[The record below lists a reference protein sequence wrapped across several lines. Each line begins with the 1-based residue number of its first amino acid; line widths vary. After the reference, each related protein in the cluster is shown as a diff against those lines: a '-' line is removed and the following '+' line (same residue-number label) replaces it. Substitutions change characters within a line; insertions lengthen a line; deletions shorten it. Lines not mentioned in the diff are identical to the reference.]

1 MRKSVRSGG
10 ESGSRRRDELLAA
23 AEELI
28 VERGLSALTVDDVTG
43 RAGVAKGTFY
53 IYFSAKGELLGAL
66 RERYAE
72 AICGQQERALAELP
86 ADDHGGRLDRWV
98 EEAIGAHLEHE
109 RLHDA
114 LFHHE
119 LPADAIKT
127 GVTAANPQLD
137 LLARLLDAGVAAGA
151 FALADVETATAL
163 LYGAMHAAVDLLLDR
178 ERRPLDVDRV
188 VGATQRFARGAVGAV
203 SAVRVHAP
211 SESPVP

>member
-1 MRKSVRSGG
+1 MRKTLRSDL
-10 ESGSRRRDELLAA
+10 ETGSRRRDELLAA
-23 AEELI
+23 AEQLI

-53 IYFSAKGELLGAL
+53 IYFSAKGELLAAL
-66 RERYAE
+66 RERYAA
-72 AICGQQERALAELP
+72 AICAEQERALAELP
-86 ADDHGGRLDRWV
+86 AEDHGGRLDRWV
-98 EEAIGAHLEHE
+98 AEAIGAHLEHE

-137 LLARLLDAGVAAGA
+137 LLERILGAGAAAGA

-178 ERRPLDVDRV
+178 GQRPLDVDRV
-188 VGATQRFARGAVGAV
+188 LSATQRFARGAVGAD
-203 SAVRVHAP
+203 AAG
-211 SESPVP
+211 